1 MSHKHPLTTFSPDF
15 VINAQTREVT
25 QVNVDALITLMQYDH
40 NSESLRFQCP
50 RFIDGHDMSLCNKVE
65 VHFVNS
71 DVAGGTSKGGYYT
84 VTDLAVSSSD
94 PSLVNF
100 SWVVSRNSTENVGTL
115 VFSVR
120 FTCTTGNTIDY
131 VWHTMPFSYVSV
143 DQGLVAELDPSYQEV
158 YLDNL
163 ETEAAKK
170 VVEAGNATTTA
181 LEAAERASEAISD
194 LYSMDVTDKAPA
206 IVCEASG
213 EVISITDSATMPLKG
228 LRLFGKSTQDGTPTP
243 TAPVEIVSVENPVVG
258 VYGKNLLKETEIPKT
273 MTGSGIT
280 CDYEGNGVFHIY
292 GTHTCEAQEI
302 QLSGTNLYIPVDN
315 TANYSLAV
323 KLLEGTHPATFHF
336 FLGLASDTVSF
347 RNWFSVPL
355 EQNTT
360 VGTLLYDTRRPVDA
374 LGDATQV
381 SRFWIYN
388 YNGDKTAYTVDFRV
402 QIWLE
407 KENNPTAYEPYT
419 GQTFTLTT
427 SNILHGVPVASGGNY
442 TDSDGQQWICDEVD
456 LERGVYVQR
465 VKYVVFDGSEDELW
479 KRDYTSDASKRRMTT
494 TILTDT
500 IKKTANNRI
509 ANIICNRFVKARADD
524 TYSLVERISVDDLGR
539 VHIYHNAYNDAVETW
554 TEFLASNHLEIVCE
568 LAETVETHLT
578 ETEIAAYKA
587 LHTNKPNTI
596 ILNDSG
602 AWQSV
607 DYVADTKLYI
617 DNKFAELANR

>member
-1 MSHKHPLTTFSPDF
+1 MSHTHALNVFTPDF
-15 VINAQTREVT
+15 KINAVTREVI
-25 QVNVDALITLMQYDH
+25 QVQPDVLITLMQYDH
-40 NSESLRFQCP
+40 NSESLRFECP
-50 RFIDGHDMSLCNKVE
+50 RYIDGHDMSLCNKVE

-71 DVAGGTSKGGYYT
+71 DVAASVSKGGYYT
-84 VTDLAVSSSD
+84 VTDIAVNSSD

-120 FTCTTGNTIDY
+120 FICTTGDVIDY
-131 VWHTMPFSYVSV
+131 VWHTLPFTYVSV
-143 DQGLVAELDPSYQEV
+143 DQGLVSELDPEYQKV

-163 ETEAAKK
+163 ETEAGKV
-170 VVEAGNATTTA
+170 VVEAAEAKTTA
-181 LEAAERASEAISD
+181 LEAAERASEAIND

-213 EVISITDSATMPLKG
+213 EVISITDSANMPLKG

-243 TAPVEIVSVENPVVG
+243 DTPVKIESVEKPVVSVNDQTL
-258 VYGKNLLKETEIPKT
+258 NIP
-273 MTGSGIT
+273 
-280 CDYEGNGVFHIY
+280 H
-292 GTHTCEAQEI
+292 
-302 QLSGTNLYIPVDN
+302 
-315 TANYSLAV
+315 
-323 KLLEGTHPATFHF
+323 
-336 FLGLASDTVSF
+336 
-347 RNWFSVPL
+347 
-355 EQNTT
+355 
-360 VGTLLYDTRRPVDA
+360 
-374 LGDATQV
+374 
-381 SRFWIYN
+381 
-388 YNGDKTAYTVDFRV
+388 
-402 QIWLE
+402 
-407 KENNPTAYEPYT
+407 
-419 GQTFTLTT
+419 
-427 SNILHGVPVASGGNY
+427 ILHGIPVTSDGNY

-479 KRDYTSDASKRRMTT
+479 KRDYTSDASKRRMVT

-568 LAETVETHLT
+568 LAETVETNLT

-587 LHTNKPNTI
+587 LHTNKPNTV

-607 DYVADTKLYI
+607 EYVADTKLYI
-617 DNKFAELANR
+617 DNKFAELANK